1 MDFTLPDLPSQKK
14 GRVDFSDAEFRSLI
28 RQKGVLL
35 TWYQTASCPCSA
47 DTVSDLSSFQIDS
60 FTPSTTS
67 AANKVSCPVCR
78 GAGKIFHSGQQI
90 RGIISSADSDFIT
103 ARYGGYK
110 DAVINITV
118 NPEHIPSAGDRYVI
132 TDSIMLFN
140 EIIVYTGGASTSTK
154 YPIITRELTLA
165 AGDVALSVPY
175 LAVAAPP
182 AFETS
187 ATPLVEN
194 VDFTVVDGAITWINP
209 PLNNSR
215 ISVSYY
221 MNPSYVAVSFPKT
234 IRDSRATAKSPDE
247 YHIPLPLNFQA
258 KLEFLGD

>member
-1 MDFTLPDLPSQKK
+1 
-14 GRVDFSDAEFRSLI
+14 VDFSEAEFRSLI
-28 RQKGVLL
+28 QQKGVLL
-35 TWYQTASCPCSA
+35 TWYQTAICPCSSE
-47 DTVSDLSSFQIDS
+47 TSDLSSFEITS
-60 FTPSTTS
+60 FTPSTQS
-67 AANKVSCPVCR
+67 SSNKVSCPVCR
-78 GAGKIFHSGQQI
+78 GSGKIFHSGQQI

-140 EIIVYTGGASTSTK
+140 EVIVFAGGQVSTK
-154 YPIITRELTLA
+154 YPIINREMTLA
-165 AGDVALSVPY
+165 TGDITLGVPY

-182 AFETS
+182 SFETS
-187 ATPLVEN
+187 ATPLVQGTH
-194 VDFTVVDGAITWINP
+194 FTVSSGKITFINAP
-209 PLNNSR
+209 AVGSR
-215 ISVSYY
+215 LSISYY

-234 IRDSRATAKSPDE
+234 VRDSRAIAKSPDD